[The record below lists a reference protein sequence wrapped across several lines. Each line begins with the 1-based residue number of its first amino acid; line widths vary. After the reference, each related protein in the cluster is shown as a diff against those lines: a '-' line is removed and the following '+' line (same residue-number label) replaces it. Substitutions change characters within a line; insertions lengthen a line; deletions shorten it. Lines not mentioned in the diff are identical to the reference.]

1 MVAEQVATT
10 EIDQHVETAA
20 AAATVLM
27 IHQAMIALEEAR
39 QDLFNRMKKH
49 LIKITIRNNARLF
62 GTLNVRSAAFAF

>member
-39 QDLFNRMKKH
+39 QDLFNRMKH